1 MTKSDEATPDMK
13 PQWKSEIR
21 QRLAGLHLAP
31 TREAAI
37 VEELAQYMDDYY
49 AELLASGTTEAEA
62 YQRTLAELSGSELLA
77 HELRRAERQGP
88 KEPVVLGTNRRT
100 SMIADLWQD
109 LRYGARMLLKQPG
122 FTLIAAL
129 TLALGIGANTAIF
142 SVVNALLL
150 RPPAGVEQAERLVS
164 VTSEGSSLGP
174 SYPDYIDYRDRNT
187 TFAGLAVF
195 SPTTLHL
202 GAGGE
207 AERIPATLVSGN
219 YFTVLG
225 VKTAR
230 GRTLITDDDTAPGA
244 NPVTV
249 ISDGLWRRRFN
260 ADPNI
265 VGQTV
270 RLNGYPFTVIGVA
283 SPEFIGVEIGRA
295 TDAWI
300 PISMAAQA
308 DPTSAGSPHTRVAR
322 GWLRAFGSLKPNV
335 SLEQAQA
342 ELSSLALELERS
354 FPDTNKGVGV
364 RLIPHLGLGPAQR
377 NDARNFTSL
386 LAAVAALVLLIACA
400 NVANLLLARGQRR
413 QKEIGIRLALG
424 ATRLR
429 LIRQLLIES
438 LMLSLLGG
446 ALGAFV
452 AFWLSNPL
460 KNFVAFGQENYH
472 ALDLSLDTRAL
483 GFTFFIAVVTG
494 LLFGLIPAL
503 QAARTELTPVLKDA
517 ARSGRGKLRINLS
530 SLLVIGQIAL
540 SLVVLIAAGLFVRT
554 LQKAQSVHPGFNAGQ
569 VVTASLDVGKQGY
582 SESQG
587 RQFYRQ
593 IIERVEALPG
603 VRSASMA
610 HTVPFTDRT
619 WNTRV
624 RAESQANAA
633 PLPVDYNVVSPR
645 YFATL
650 EIPFVSGRDFNAAG
664 EPQAPGAVILNE
676 TLARRLFPGENPI
689 GKRLI
694 RYIRSEP
701 KLSLEVVGVV
711 KDAKYQ
717 QLTEQ
722 PRPQMYLP
730 SPQQY
735 RSVMTLHVRTER
747 DPGELLAA
755 IRREARS
762 LDGNLP
768 IFNAG
773 LLSEHLRASLAP
785 QRSVV
790 ALIGTFG
797 LLALALAGIGLYGV
811 MAYTVSQHTRD
822 IGVRMALGAQTGDVL
837 KLVVRQGMALALIGL
852 VIGLIASLGLTR
864 LTKTL
869 LYDVSPTDPLTF
881 AVIAVL
887 LLLVALLACWI
898 PARRATKVD
907 PLIALRS
914 E

>member
-1 MTKSDEATPDMK
+1 MPNWNHIVRE
-13 PQWKSEIR
+13 
-21 QRLAGLHLAP
+21 HLAALRLP
-31 TREAAI
+31 PEREIEI
-37 VEELAQYMDDYY
+37 VEELALHLENAYED
-49 AELLASGTTEAEA
+49 ALAAGLSEAEA
-62 YQRTLAELSGSELLA
+62 EARAAQGYDWRLLECELS
-77 HELRRAERQGP
+77 RAERP
-88 KEPVVLGTNRRT
+88 LAART
-100 SMIADLWQD
+100 LQPPPELIEQRGEMRMESFIQD
-109 LRYGARMLLKQPG
+109 LRFGARMLMKNPG
-122 FTLIAAL
+122 FTLIAVV

-142 SVVNALLL
+142 SMVNALLL
-150 RPPAGVEQAERLVS
+150 RPPAGVEQAEQLVS
-164 VTSEGSSLGP
+164 VTWEDSGLGP

-187 TFAGLAVF
+187 TFAGLAIF
-195 SPTTLHL
+195 GPTTLHL
-202 GAGGE
+202 GLGGE
-207 AERIPATLVSGN
+207 TERIPAALVSGN
-219 YFTVLG
+219 YFTALG
-225 VKTAR
+225 VKASR

-244 NPVTV
+244 NPLAV
-249 ISDGLWRRRFN
+249 IGDGLWRRRFN
-260 ADPNI
+260 ADPNV
-265 VGQTV
+265 VGKTV

-283 SPEFIGVEIGRA
+283 SPEFIGVETGRA

-322 GWLRAFGSLKPNV
+322 GWLRAFGRLKPNV

-342 ELSSLALELERS
+342 ELSGIALELERT
-354 FPDTNKGVGV
+354 FPDTNKGVGI

-377 NDARNFTSL
+377 NDARAFTSL

-413 QKEIGIRLALG
+413 QKEIGVRLALG

-429 LIRQLLIES
+429 LIRQLLAES
-438 LMLSLLGG
+438 LLLSLLGG

-452 AFWLSNPL
+452 AFWLSGPL
-460 KNFVAFGQENYH
+460 KNFVAFGRENYH

-483 GFTFFIAVVTG
+483 SFTFLIAVVTG

-503 QAARTELTPVLKDA
+503 QAAKTELTPVLKDA
-517 ARSGRGKLRINLS
+517 ARSGRGKLRINLNG
-530 SLLVIGQIAL
+530 LLVIGQIAL
-540 SLVVLIAAGLFVRT
+540 SLVALIAAGLFVRT
-554 LQKAQSVHPGFNAGQ
+554 LQKAQSVHPGFNADH
-569 VVTASLDVGKQGY
+569 VVTASFDVGKHGY
-582 SESQG
+582 SESEG

-603 VRSASMA
+603 VSSASLA
-610 HTVPFTDRT
+610 HTAPFTDRT

-624 RAESQANAA
+624 RAQSQTDAA
-633 PLPVDYNVVSPR
+633 PLQVDYNVVAPR

-650 EIPFVSGRDFNAAG
+650 EIPFISGRDFHAAD
-664 EPQAPGAVILNE
+664 EAQTPGVVILNE

-689 GKRLI
+689 GKRII

-701 KLSLEVVGVV
+701 KFSLEVVGVV
-711 KDAKYQ
+711 KDARYQ
-717 QLTEQ
+717 RLTEQ
-722 PRPQMYLP
+722 QRPQMYLP

-747 DPGELLAA
+747 EPGESLAA

-768 IFNAG
+768 VFNAG
-773 LLSEHLRASLAP
+773 LLAEHLRASLAP
-785 QRSVV
+785 QRGVV

-797 LLALALAGIGLYGV
+797 LLALTLASVGLYGV
-811 MAYTVSQHTRD
+811 MAYSVSQRARE

-837 KLVVRQGMALALIGL
+837 KLILRQGMALALIGV
-852 VIGLIASLGLTR
+852 VIGLIASLTLTR

-869 LYDVSPTDPLTF
+869 LFGVSATDPLTF
-881 AVIAVL
+881 VGVAML
-887 LLLVALLACWI
+887 LIMVAALACWI

-907 PLIALRS
+907 PLVALRA

>member
-1 MTKSDEATPDMK
+1 MPNWNQIVRE
-13 PQWKSEIR
+13 
-21 QRLAGLHLAP
+21 HLAVLRLP
-31 TREAAI
+31 PEREIEI
-37 VEELAQYMDDYY
+37 VEELALHLEAAYED
-49 AELLASGTTEAEA
+49 ALADGLSAAEAEA
-62 YQRTLAELSGSELLA
+62 RAVQCYEWRLLECELS
-77 HELRRAERQGP
+77 RAEQPPAAR
-88 KEPVVLGTNRRT
+88 VLQSPLESIERKGGMRME
-100 SMIADLWQD
+100 SLLQD
-109 LRYGARMLLKQPG
+109 LRFGARMLVKQPG

-142 SVVNALLL
+142 SLVNALLL
-150 RPPAGVEQAERLVS
+150 RSPAGVEQAEQLVL
-164 VTSEGSSLGP
+164 VTWEGSGLGP

-187 TFAGLAVF
+187 TLAGLATF
-195 SPTTLHL
+195 GPTTLHL
-202 GAGGE
+202 GVGDE

-225 VKTAR
+225 VKAAR

-260 ADPNI
+260 ADPNV
-265 VGQTV
+265 VGKTV

-283 SPEFIGVEIGRA
+283 PPEFIGVETGRA
-295 TDAWI
+295 TGVWV

-322 GWLRAFGSLKPNV
+322 GWLKAFGRLKPNV
-335 SLEQAQA
+335 SLVQAQA
-342 ELSSLALELERS
+342 ELSGLARVLEQT

-364 RLIPHLGLGPAQR
+364 RLVPNLGLGPEQR

-386 LAAVAALVLLIACA
+386 LAAVAGLVLLIACA

-429 LIRQLLIES
+429 LIRQLLTES
-438 LMLSLLGG
+438 LLLALLGG

-452 AFWLSNPL
+452 AFWLSEPM
-460 KNFVAFGQENYH
+460 KNFVAFGQENYP
-472 ALDLSLDTRAL
+472 ALDLSLDTRVL
-483 GFTFFIAVVTG
+483 GFTFLVAVVTG
-494 LLFGLIPAL
+494 LLFGLIPGL
-503 QAARTELTPVLKDA
+503 QAARTELTPVLRDA
-517 ARSGRGKLRINLS
+517 ALSGRGKLRINLNG
-530 SLLVIGQIAL
+530 LLVIGQIAL

-554 LQKAQSVHPGFNAGQ
+554 LQKAQSVHPGFNTSQ

-593 IIERVEALPG
+593 IVERVEALPG

-610 HTVPFTDRT
+610 HTAPFTDRT

-624 RAESQANAA
+624 RAESQADAA

-650 EIPFVSGRDFNAAG
+650 EIPFISGRDFHAAD
-664 EPQAPGAVILNE
+664 EAQAPGVVILNE

-694 RYIRSEP
+694 RYIRGEP
-701 KLSLEVVGVV
+701 KFSLEVVGVV

-735 RSVMTLHVRTER
+735 RSVMTLHVHTER

-755 IRREARS
+755 MRREARS

-773 LLSEHLRASLAP
+773 LLADHLRASLAP

-797 LLALALAGIGLYGV
+797 LLALALASIGLYGV
-811 MAYTVSQHTRD
+811 MAYTVSQHTRE
-822 IGVRMALGAQTGDVL
+822 IGIQMALGAQTGDVL
-837 KLVVRQGMALALIGL
+837 KLVVRQGMGLALIGV
-852 VIGLIASLGLTR
+852 VIGLIASLALTR

-869 LYDVSPTDPLTF
+869 LFGVSATDPLTF
-881 AVIAVL
+881 TGVAL
-887 LLLVALLACWI
+887 LLTMIALLACWL

-907 PLIALRS
+907 PLTSLRH